1 MAALLPTPRR
11 IRGPPRPLPGG
22 PLEWL
27 EALKKKEL
35 LKEKQKAR
43 LKKRFLKSITML
55 EKEAC
60 SLQSELAALAR
71 KQAEMVKIRAQKI
84 GAEQAGKLR
93 LRPVARF
100 NEAAARKQ
108 LRPPMKG
115 GSLRVRT
122 VCTLSQFVLS
132 P

>member
-71 KQAEMVKIRAQKI
+71 KQAEMDKIRAEEKAYEVDGKKRKQAEMDKIRAEEKAQK
-84 GAEQAGKLR
+84 KNHR
-93 LRPVARF
+93 RK
-100 NEAAARKQ
+100 AAAAASGQ
-108 LRPPMKG
+108 I
-115 GSLRVRT
+115 
-122 VCTLSQFVLS
+122 Q
-132 P
+132 